1 MAKIPISLITGFLG
15 SGKTSFLGQYLGANN
30 DKGIAVI
37 INEIGQVA
45 LDQRVLRSSVDY
57 RKEQMLYLNNGC
69 VCCNRRV
76 DLVESLK
83 SVLNSYDLRGET
95 LNRVIIETTGLANPA
110 PILWTLL
117 SDTFLGVHFESQGV
131 IACIDA
137 LNGFLHLENEEAR
150 EQIIFADRV
159 LLTKTDL
166 QGDLCVINALRA
178 EILGLNPSVE
188 IFDKAILGGNYECL
202 FAQNGANHYANQSKN
217 SANRFANHSI
227 NPLNLARD
235 SQDLQDFSNDLRKSH
250 TQGFETLS
258 IGFSGAI
265 EWSGFGIWLSLL
277 LHKYGTQILRVKGII
292 DIGEDFLVSINGA
305 MHIIHPPTHIKKD
318 SECGSN
324 IVFITRNLPKEK
336 IIDSLKGFESLL
348 KIKDFEIM

>member
-1 MAKIPISLITGFLG
+1 MAKIPLTLITGFLG
-15 SGKTSFLGQYLGANN
+15 SGKTSFLGQYLRANN

-57 RKEQMLYLNNGC
+57 SEEQMLYLNAGC

-76 DLVESLK
+76 DLVESLRN
-83 SVLNSYDLRGET
+83 VLNGYDSRGEV

-117 SDTFLGVHFESQGV
+117 SDTFLGAHFEVCGV

-137 LNGFLHLENEEAR
+137 LNGFLHLENDEAR
-150 EQIIFADRV
+150 EQIIFADSV

-166 QGDLCVINALRA
+166 QSDEKALSALRA
-178 EILGLNPSVE
+178 EIFGLNPSVE
-188 IFDKAILGGNYECL
+188 IFDRANVDFENIFAESDMKKGVDSTNAWQKSQNL
-202 FAQNGANHYANQSKN
+202 AQNPA
-217 SANRFANHSI
+217 R
-227 NPLNLARD
+227 NPHL
-235 SQDLQDFSNDLRKSH
+235 
-250 TQGFETLS
+250 QGFDTLS
-258 IGFSGAI
+258 ISFSGAI

-277 LHKYGTQILRVKGII
+277 LHKYGTKVLRVKGIL

-318 SECGSN
+318 AQSGSN
-324 IVFITRNLPKEK
+324 LVFITRNLPKEK
-336 IIDSLKGFESLL
+336 IIDSLKGFKCLL
-348 KIKDFEIM
+348 GMNEVLINS